1 MEDFWNEFTKFMVLK
16 FGFSWSKKSLDGDLD
31 ALDCMNRISSSI
43 FVSASMTMATVE
55 AFGTRRAVFCSACC
69 RSTVAAFS
77 RITTN
82 GSAAATLQTIEGHFQ
97 VKGMQTPSTFAP
109 KTE

>member
-1 MEDFWNEFTKFMVLK
+1 
-16 FGFSWSKKSLDGDLD
+16 
-31 ALDCMNRISSSI
+31 
-43 FVSASMTMATVE
+43 MATLE

-97 VKGMQTPSTFAP
+97 VKGMQ
-109 KTE
+109 